1 METKA
6 LVVRTW
12 DDLIFASRNREYGA
26 YPLRKAYSRNLMV
39 GLGVSTA
46 LIAILFL
53 AADLNPDKKIKA
65 LPPPITDR
73 SGDVRLDPPPVFEA
87 RPPAQ
92 PIRRTEPTPRTNTTI
107 RVVSQPVEDTPIV
120 DDPVISSQDGSLT
133 GTDAPLIGDDIGTSD
148 IPVVAPVMPEVVT
161 YAEVMPAYEGGYEE
175 MIRFLKSKL
184 RYPATDRRIGT
195 EGTVFVSFIVNGD
208 GSIRDVKVVR
218 GISATCD
225 KEAVRV
231 ISLLPGWK
239 GGRQNG
245 NPVAVRMV
253 LPVKFSLAR

>member
-26 YPLRKAYSRNLMV
+26 YPLRKAYSRNLLV

-53 AADLNPDKKIKA
+53 AADLNPEKKEKA
-65 LPPPITDR
+65 VLPVIDLG
-73 SGDVRLDPPPVFEA
+73 GDHVFVQPPVLKP
-87 RPPAQ
+87 RPAAQ
-92 PIRRTEPTPRTNTTI
+92 PIRRPETTTRANTTI
-107 RVVSQPVEDTPIV
+107 LVVTEPVVETPMVTEPVVSSP
-120 DDPVISSQDGSLT
+120 DGSLT
-133 GTDAPLIGDDIGTSD
+133 GTDVPLEGDFSGTGD
-148 IPVVAPVMPEVVT
+148 IPVVVPPEPQVVT
-161 YAEVMPAYEGGYEE
+161 IAEVMPVYEGGYEE
-175 MIRFLKSKL
+175 MIRFLRSKL
-184 RYPATDRRIGT
+184 RYPAPDRRIGV
-195 EGTVFVSFIVNGD
+195 EGTVYVSFIVNGD
-208 GSIRDVKVVR
+208 GTVREVKVLR

-231 ISLLPGWK
+231 ISLLPGWH
-239 GGRQNG
+239 GGKQNG

-253 LPVKFSLAR
+253 LPVKFSLAK

>member
-53 AADLNPDKKIKA
+53 AADLNPAVRKEKVV
-65 LPPPITDR
+65 PPVDLGGNLVFT
-73 SGDVRLDPPPVFEA
+73 PPPVFEA

-92 PIRRTEPTPRTNTTI
+92 PIRRETTSRTNTTI
-107 RVVSQPVEDTPIV
+107 LVVTEPVAEATVVTEPA
-120 DDPVISSQDGSLT
+120 ISSPDGSLT
-133 GTDAPLIGDDIGTSD
+133 GTDVPLEGDFSGTGD
-148 IPVVAPVMPEVVT
+148 IPVVAPVEPEVRT
-161 YAEVMPAYEGGYEE
+161 IAQVMPSYEGGYEE
-175 MIRFLKSKL
+175 MLRFLRSKL
-184 RYPATDRRIGT
+184 RYPASARRMGI
-195 EGTVFVSFIVNGD
+195 EGTVYVSFIVNGD
-208 GSIRDVKVVR
+208 GTVREVSVLR
-218 GISATCD
+218 GISAACD
-225 KEAVRV
+225 EEAARV
-231 ISLLPGWK
+231 ISLLPGWN
-239 GGRQNG
+239 GGKQNG

-253 LPVKFSLAR
+253 LPVKFSLAK